1 MLEEAME
8 FIKINSRTKT
18 IIDENGKRQDKAEY
32 SMIAVREAVLNALVH
47 RDYSI
52 YTENIPISIEMYR
65 DRMEIKSSGG
75 LFGDV
80 PVELLGKIRAETRN
94 AVLINILELLNIT
107 ENRYSGIPTMRI
119 ECQKYGLPE
128 PEFQVKRGE
137 FIVTFRNNI
146 YNVQKTIDKTA
157 IKKAL
162 LDFCKIPRSREELT
176 VFTGKSKY
184 YTMSKLLKPLLNSGE
199 IVQTIP
205 EKPKSSRQRYVTA
218 VKDN

>member
-137 FIVTFRNNI
+137 FIVTFA
-146 YNVQKTIDKTA
+146 Y
-157 IKKAL
+157 
-162 LDFCKIPRSREELT
+162 SREKT
-176 VFTGKSKY
+176 TPIFMKG
-184 YTMSKLLKPLLNSGE
+184 
-199 IVQTIP
+199 
-205 EKPKSSRQRYVTA
+205 SSVP
-218 VKDN
+218 VVG